1 MHTPKPFRLAAT
13 AAVLLCPLLAFSAE
27 PTARPTGI
35 EGAELMSRAL
45 TGDPGKEV
53 LMLTVTYQ
61 PGSASLPHRHDAQTF
76 VYVLEGEMTMQVDG
90 SPPVTLHPGQTFYE
104 GRDDIHRVSANPSK
118 TAPAKIL
125 VLMIK
130 DKGKPDTRHVTEPAK
145 S

>member
-1 MHTPKPFRLAAT
+1 MRIPEPLKLAA
-13 AAVLLCPLLAFSAE
+13 AAATLLWPLFVCAADTS
-27 PTARPTGI
+27 TRPAGI
-35 EGAELMSRAL
+35 EGVQLLTRDL

-61 PGSASLPHRHDAQTF
+61 GGSASLPHRHDAQTF

-90 SPPVTLHPGQTFYE
+90 SAPVTLHPGQTFYE
-104 GRDDIHRVSANPSK
+104 GRDDIHRVSANASK
-118 TAPAKIL
+118 SAPAKIL

-130 DKGKPDTRHVTEPAK
+130 DKGKPDTRRVPDGPK